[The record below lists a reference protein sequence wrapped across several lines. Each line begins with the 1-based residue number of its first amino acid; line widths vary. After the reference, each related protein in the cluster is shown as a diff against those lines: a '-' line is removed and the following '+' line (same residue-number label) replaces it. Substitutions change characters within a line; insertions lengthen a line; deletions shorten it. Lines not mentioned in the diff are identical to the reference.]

1 MRMDYRAMTCWVLAC
16 GVPPAA
22 VAAWVASGWGGAGA
36 LSAATAGAGIALVVL
51 LASGAAVARA
61 GRRSPM
67 RAAFLF
73 AGAGI
78 VRIVLAAGLAAGA
91 GAIWPLATTPLL
103 LSMLACYLA
112 GSAGECVWLVRAI
125 RDQQVASRPA
135 CKGLQCS

>member
-1 MRMDYRAMTCWVLAC
+1 MRLDYRAMTCWVLAC

-22 VAAWVASGWGGAGA
+22 GGAWLAREWGSPGA
-36 LSAATAGAGIALVVL
+36 LAAAAAGAGIALAVL
-51 LASGAAVARA
+51 LASGAAVAKA
-61 GRRSPM
+61 GRRSPT

-73 AGAGI
+73 TGAGI

-91 GAIWPLATTPLL
+91 WTIWSLATTPLL